1 MDDNRD
7 PLGMPDNFQFRDIR
21 AFGFRHRQDKFPEL

>member
-1 MDDNRD
+1 MDDNGD

-21 AFGFRHRQDKFPEL
+21 APGFRHCHDKFPKF